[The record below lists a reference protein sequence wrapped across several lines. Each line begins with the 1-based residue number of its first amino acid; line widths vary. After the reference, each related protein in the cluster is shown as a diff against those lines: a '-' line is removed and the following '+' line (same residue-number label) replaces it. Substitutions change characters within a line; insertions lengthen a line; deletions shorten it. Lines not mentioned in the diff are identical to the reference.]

1 MAYTWEELHKLQVKK
16 LREIAEEQGDH
27 AELHGFLTMHK
38 EKLVPALCHVL
49 GIEDHAH
56 HEVVG
61 IDKSAVKAQIRA
73 LKVERD
79 AAEAA
84 KDSVELKRVRRKIH
98 RLKRKLH
105 KATV

>member
-1 MAYTWEELHKLQVKK
+1 MAHTWEELHKMPVKR
-16 LREIAEEQGDH
+16 LREIAEELGDH
-27 AELHGFLTMHK
+27 EELHGYLTMHK
-38 EKLVPALCHVL
+38 DSLVPALCHVL

-61 IDKSAVKAQIRA
+61 IDKATVKAQIRE
-73 LKVERD
+73 LKVQRD
-79 AAEAA
+79 EALAA
-84 KDSVELKRVRRKIH
+84 KDSVELKRIRRRIH

>member
-1 MAYTWEELHKLQVKK
+1 MDHTWEELHKMPVKK
-16 LREIAEEQGDH
+16 LRQIAEELGDH
-27 AELHGFLTMHK
+27 TELHGFLTMHK
-38 EKLVPALCHVL
+38 ENLVPALCHVL

-61 IDKSAVKAQIRA
+61 IDKTAVKAEIRA

-79 AAEAA
+79 AAIAA
-84 KDSVELKRVRRKIH
+84 KDSVELKRIRRRIH
-98 RLKRKLH
+98 RLKRQLH

>member
-1 MAYTWEELHKLQVKK
+1 VEYTWEELHKMTVKK

-27 AELHGFLTMHK
+27 TELHGFLTMHK
-38 EKLVPALCHVL
+38 ESLVPALCHVL
-49 GIEDHAH
+49 GIEDHVH

-61 IDKSAVKAQIRA
+61 IDKTAVKAQIRA

-79 AAEAA
+79 AALDA

>member
-1 MAYTWEELHKLQVKK
+1 MDYTWEQLHKMPAKK
-16 LREIAEEQGDH
+16 LREIAEGLGDH
-27 AELHGFLTMHK
+27 DELHGYSTMHK
-38 EKLVPALCHVL
+38 ENLVPALCHVL

-61 IDKSAVKAQIRA
+61 IDKASIKAKIRD
-73 LKVERD
+73 LKVQRD
-79 AAEAA
+79 EALAAG
-84 KDSVELKRVRRKIH
+84 DSVQLKRVRRKIH

>member
-1 MAYTWEELHKLQVKK
+1 MEYTWEELHKTPVKK
-16 LREIAEEQGDH
+16 LREIAEGLGDQD
-27 AELHGFLTMHK
+27 ELHGYSTMHK
-38 EKLVPALCHVL
+38 EELVPALCHVL

-61 IDKSAVKAQIRA
+61 VNKAAIKKRIRA

-79 AAEAA
+79 EAIAAG
-84 KDSVELKRVRRKIH
+84 DSVQLKRVRRKIH
-98 RLKRKLH
+98 RLKRRIH